1 MYVMMYML
9 LETIVHSAT
18 KDGPFVH
25 ASRSN
30 SAKAQRAT
38 YTSVFV
44 LRRHNSAYISI
55 RTRTR
60 THVCHVL
67 LAVQEYKNT
76 CIVV

>member
-25 ASRSN
+25 ASKSN

-38 YTSVFV
+38 MLVD
-44 LRRHNSAYISI
+44 AAISF
-55 RTRTR
+55 
-60 THVCHVL
+60 
-67 LAVQEYKNT
+67 
-76 CIVV
+76 